1 MRSVPSYIESRLKKN
16 IQTRSAD
23 SAPSASLWV
32 SRPSTALANDAFLER
47 QTVATTGS
55 ITDVSVAVC
64 HPHARRANSDIY
76 LAYVSDGV
84 AKVVTSKHGMTMVG
98 NVWRD
103 TGFRENATAVSIA
116 FNGTMPR
123 TRGSDVEF
131 VTEKTPWIF
140 WVSDGALY
148 AKKLGGETTMLAD
161 GNCTDVSAI
170 RAAYSLASTFDF
182 GLVVFFILNGTLYYR
197 QLIHDEWTD
206 AEVVSFGPSGVR
218 WSEVSAFRTWD
229 YRVGAQL
236 KSTTGS
242 IYELFTQFMGIG
254 TRNAEHVEITNAKK
268 TVHQLTKIGYHN
280 RKLEEHVDI
289 RSVDNITPYQGLYT
303 LGVPNLLSV
312 HNIDDGYGDW
322 GKQVVLTFDKELNN
336 ETVQA
341 SMGSFYFIDEN
352 HDYYF
357 PIAIKMDKTG
367 RRATLEFVDF
377 NNGRGTCTM
386 HYNPGTVITMLG
398 ETLSAQQ
405 CVFTPTGLV
414 PNDIVL
420 PEVVEIMA
428 ENEIGTEVSVRF
440 TEPIVDIRD
449 GCADDFIVTINYPE
463 YSPGGS
469 LRRLVCPVIAVERP
483 VNGSHTIILRF
494 ADGITSSI
502 RNAVGEVT
510 VQYAGTTLVGEQGL
524 VLGFIEKF
532 TPVGLYMKPNPHD
545 GEHVEIIGVS
555 KTAKLT
561 AIDYLSAS
569 APGEHVEILGA
580 TKSAKLTH
588 IDYV

>member
-16 IQTRSAD
+16 IQTRSAN
-23 SAPSASLWV
+23 SAPSARLWV
-32 SRPSTALANDAFLER
+32 SRPSTLTNDTYLER
-47 QTVATTGS
+47 HTVTTGA
-55 ITDVSVAVC
+55 ITDVAIAVC
-64 HPHARRANSDIY
+64 HPRAKRVNSDVY

-84 AKVVTSKHGMTMVG
+84 AKVITSNLGTSIVRNG
-98 NVWRD
+98 WQD

-116 FNGTMPR
+116 FDGTMPKVDNR
-123 TRGSDVEF
+123 NVEF

-140 WVSDGALY
+140 WVNDGALY
-148 AKKLGGETTMLAD
+148 AKKLGGETTMLAE

-170 RAAYSLASTFDF
+170 RAAYSLASTSDF
-182 GLVVFFILNGTLYYR
+182 GLVVFFILNGALYYR

-206 AEVVSFGPSGVR
+206 AEVVSFGPSAAR
-218 WSEVSAFRTWD
+218 WSAVSAFRTMD
-229 YRVGAQL
+229 YRIGVQA
-236 KSTTGS
+236 KSTAGD

-268 TVHQLTKIGYHN
+268 TAHKLTKIGYHN

-289 RSVDNITPYQGLYT
+289 RSANNITPYQGLYT
-303 LGVPNLLSV
+303 LGAPALLSV
-312 HNIDDGYGDW
+312 RNIDNGIGDR
-322 GKQVVLTFDKELNN
+322 GKEVVLTFDRELDDG
-336 ETVQA
+336 TVQA
-341 SMGSFYFIDEN
+341 SIGSFYFVDEK

-357 PIAIKMDKTG
+357 PISIKMDKTG

-377 NNGRGTCTM
+377 NNARGTCTM
-386 HYNPGTVITMLG
+386 NYNPGTVVTMLG

-405 CVFTPTGLV
+405 CTFTPAGLV
-414 PNDIVL
+414 PNNIVL

-440 TEPIVDIRD
+440 TEPIVNIRD
-449 GCADDFIVTINYPE
+449 ECTADFIVTINYPE

-469 LRRLVCPVIAVERP
+469 LSRLICPVVAVERS
-483 VNGSHTIILRF
+483 VGDIRTIVLRF
-494 ADGITSSI
+494 ADGMTSSI

-510 VQYAGTTLVGEQGL
+510 VQYAGTSLVGEQGL
-524 VLGFIEKF
+524 VLGFLKTF

-545 GEHVEIIGVS
+545 GEHVEILGAS

-561 AIDYLSAS
+561 AIGYVSSS

-588 IDYV
+588 IDHV